1 MGGILPAS
9 ELEAFTSRAGRVASP
24 PPAAPPRSCE
34 PVHPTTAN
42 AITTNTTMTWIA
54 LLAFPLSGV
63 CVARSAGARC
73 ARARRPAVPRTLTDI
88 GATPMVRNAF
98 PCELRAVRPCSGP
111 TSQHSPAAHRTP
123 VRRDRLWG
131 SLILGIFATISPRP
145 LSSTLTAA
153 PDKAQSEPQSP
164 LQCCLGLHIPH
175 I

>member
-1 MGGILPAS
+1 MTP
-9 ELEAFTSRAGRVASP
+9 TSSVITP
-24 PPAAPPRSCE
+24 PVVETKVERKG
-34 PVHPTTAN
+34 
-42 AITTNTTMTWIA
+42 
-54 LLAFPLSGV
+54 LAFPLSGV